1 MEIKAIFFISQNPQG
16 EFSHANLRSLFLT
29 CNDIDSFTDVQRHL
43 GTKCP
48 SLACLSLSECPI
60 ADVPAIS
67 GDGGG
72 LSSLVSLNVNMTKIA
87 DWSDVDNF
95 RTFPSLQE
103 LRIRGTP
110 LMEEYTAHE
119 RRSLLVARY
128 TFGNMNYCV
137 CRVFTSIHK

>member
-1 MEIKAIFFISQNPQG
+1 MLLNDILDSVEGHVFLELVQLLRYLRLEIIDS
-16 EFSHANLRSLFLT
+16 NLKSLFLT
-29 CNDIDSFTDVQRHL
+29 CNEIDSFTDVQRHL

-128 TFGNMNYCV
+128 TPHF
-137 CRVFTSIHK
+137 

>member
-1 MEIKAIFFISQNPQG
+1 MNDILDSVKGHVFLELVQLLRYLRLEIIDS
-16 EFSHANLRSLFLT
+16 NLKSLFLT
-29 CNDIDSFTDVQRHL
+29 CNEIDSFTDVQRHL

-128 TFGNMNYCV
+128 TPHF
-137 CRVFTSIHK
+137 